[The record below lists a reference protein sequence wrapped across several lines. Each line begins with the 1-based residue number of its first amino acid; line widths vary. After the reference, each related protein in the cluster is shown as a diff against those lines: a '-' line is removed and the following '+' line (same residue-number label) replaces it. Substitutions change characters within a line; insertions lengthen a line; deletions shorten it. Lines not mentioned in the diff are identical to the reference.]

1 MRTLAVTRLEGLGA
15 IRPHA
20 ESIDALAVAS
30 GNYFHTLAWLEA
42 WVGVG
47 GPTEDELIGL
57 AAIDDGHVV
66 AHLPV
71 CRMER
76 HLHRRVP
83 LPLRYWGIAGS
94 GYGAADH
101 LGPAGDPS
109 CFDALLAAVRELVG
123 TSAALLEG
131 VDPTHGALLERH
143 GFRLVGEH
151 SCPRLDLRGVASID
165 QLWPKKVRKELSRR
179 ARRMADEGV
188 EGRWIEDAAEV
199 EAALQ
204 ELRRVHLA
212 RWAAQGGAG
221 LYDEAR
227 HELLVRL
234 CHHGR
239 GEQQPL
245 LYVLEAGRSIVG
257 SLLLLRCGT
266 SMSSY
271 KSGWEPAYQALS
283 PGVAMH
289 VAAIGRA
296 VEEGRHTYDFL
307 RGTSSHKYTLRAA
320 DRMDST
326 HLLGRGP
333 VARLLELREGGA
345 PSLDPRALLSRRR
358 PASP

>member
-1 MRTLAVTRLEGLGA
+1 MKSSAVTRFEGLGA
-15 IRPHA
+15 VRPHA
-20 ESIDALAVAS
+20 DDIDALAVAS
-30 GNYFHTLAWLEA
+30 GNYFQTLAWLEA
-42 WVGVG
+42 WAGVG
-47 GPTEDELIGL
+47 GPTEDELISL
-57 AAIDDGHVV
+57 AVVEGGRVV

-101 LGPAGDPS
+101 LGPAGDPA
-109 CFDALLAAVRELVG
+109 CFDVVLTAVRELVG
-123 TSAALLEG
+123 TSATLFEG
-131 VDPTHGALLERH
+131 VDPTHAPLLARH
-143 GFRLVGEH
+143 GFRSIGEH

-165 QLWPKKVRKELSRR
+165 ALWPRKVRKELGRR

-188 EGRWIEDAAEV
+188 EGRWIEDPEEV
-199 EAALQ
+199 EAALR

-212 RWAAQGGAG
+212 RWASQGGAG

-239 GEQQPL
+239 GEQRPL
-245 LYVLEAGRSIVG
+245 LYVLEAERRIVG
-257 SLLLLRCGT
+257 SLLLLRCGP

-289 VAAIGRA
+289 VAAIRRA
-296 VEEGRHTYDFL
+296 IDEGRHTYDFL
-307 RGTSSHKYTLRAA
+307 RGTSSHKYTLRAQ

-326 HLLGRGP
+326 QLLGRGP

-345 PSLDPRALLSRRR
+345 RSLDPRALVSRRR